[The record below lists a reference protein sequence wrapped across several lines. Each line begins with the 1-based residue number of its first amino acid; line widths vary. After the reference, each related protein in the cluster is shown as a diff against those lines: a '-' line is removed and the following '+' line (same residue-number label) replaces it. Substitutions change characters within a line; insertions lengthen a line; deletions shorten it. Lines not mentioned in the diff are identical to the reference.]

1 MEVIQQAQYKSKL
14 RLRNASKKQSC
25 KYIVLMYSPD
35 GINVYGARG
44 GEIEGIGSVYGVE
57 SCQILFLGGTSY
69 SLVQTLLL

>member
-1 MEVIQQAQYKSKL
+1 
-14 RLRNASKKQSC
+14 
-25 KYIVLMYSPD
+25 MYSPD